1 MKGVNFSLWG
11 TGLYLGGEA
20 VSLLERLAEKY
31 NVTVQEL
38 RSDTMVNIQAVRFM
52 ATVSKEVMKTE
63 EWRMSMRYLMECKW
77 DGEPPV

>member
-1 MKGVNFSLWG
+1 M
-11 TGLYLGGEA
+11 YLGGEA